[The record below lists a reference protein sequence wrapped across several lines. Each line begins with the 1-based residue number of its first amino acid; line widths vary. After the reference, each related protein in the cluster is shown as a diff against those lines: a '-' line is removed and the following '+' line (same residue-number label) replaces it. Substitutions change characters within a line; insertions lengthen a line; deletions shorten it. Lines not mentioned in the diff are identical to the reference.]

1 MRLSPSV
8 SRWLFLIIL
17 FLATYALADGIRYQS
32 IAGIIMAVISL
43 LALAFVY
50 VLFKKLSRLQ
60 EEEATEKEESI

>member
-60 EEEATEKEESI
+60 EEEATDEEESI

>member
-1 MRLSPSV
+1 MRLSPTV

-17 FLATYALADGIRYQS
+17 FFATYALADGIRYQS

-50 VLFKKLSRLQ
+50 VLFRKLSRLQ
-60 EEEATEKEESI
+60 EEETSEEEESI